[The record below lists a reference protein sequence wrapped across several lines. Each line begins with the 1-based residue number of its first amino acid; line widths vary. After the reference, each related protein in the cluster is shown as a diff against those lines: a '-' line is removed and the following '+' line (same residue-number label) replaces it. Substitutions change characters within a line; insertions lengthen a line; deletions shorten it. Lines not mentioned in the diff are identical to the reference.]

1 MKHTFAF
8 VGVVMSSAY
17 FAPVTAS
24 KAFSVSEIIENIQDK
39 IVHLDKKDV
48 TKKQNLRYSWDA
60 VDVDVSPSFDTCL
73 PVGYDIS
80 KLAEDYTASA
90 EKACDF
96 CCSKKCSAF
105 NVVQKIG
112 GFKDADRD
120 DSKRTTAQGDNNQQS
135 TRGTAINQSTPTPHT
150 HNAQSKSKL

>member
-1 MKHTFAF
+1 MMSAEFGQIKCVFGERISIYPTIQTNISTIF
-8 VGVVMSSAY
+8 V
-17 FAPVTAS
+17 F
-24 KAFSVSEIIENIQDK
+24 KQ

-112 GFKDADRD
+112 GFKDA
-120 DSKRTTAQGDNNQQS
+120 G
-135 TRGTAINQSTPTPHT
+135 
-150 HNAQSKSKL
+150 LVCL